1 MIQIS
6 EISTKRPTHYLSSL
20 QEQTYTVLETL
31 AILWQRVQTSEVI
44 TMEDCLHIDEKL
56 QMKMV
61 KTLFLCNR
69 QKTTFYLY
77 ITLGNK
83 AFNSKVFSDM
93 LNISRVSFAPP
104 ESLYEKMKTKIG
116 AATIFG
122 LLEDSANDI
131 QLIFDQ
137 QVLEMQ
143 FYGCSDGT
151 TTNYLKLNME
161 DVITKLLPYL
171 KRELISIKL

>member
-6 EISTKRPTHYLSSL
+6 EISTKRPTYYLSSL
-20 QEQTYTVLETL
+20 QEQTYNVLEAL

-77 ITLGNK
+77 ITLGDK
-83 AFNSKVFSDM
+83 AFNSKVFSDI
-93 LNISRVSFAPP
+93 LNIS
-104 ESLYEKMKTKIG
+104 
-116 AATIFG
+116 
-122 LLEDSANDI
+122 
-131 QLIFDQ
+131 
-137 QVLEMQ
+137 
-143 FYGCSDGT
+143 
-151 TTNYLKLNME
+151 
-161 DVITKLLPYL
+161 
-171 KRELISIKL
+171 

>member
-1 MIQIS
+1 
-6 EISTKRPTHYLSSL
+6 
-20 QEQTYTVLETL
+20 
-31 AILWQRVQTSEVI
+31 
-44 TMEDCLHIDEKL
+44 
-56 QMKMV
+56 
-61 KTLFLCNR
+61 
-69 QKTTFYLY
+69 
-77 ITLGNK
+77 
-83 AFNSKVFSDM
+83 
-93 LNISRVSFAPP
+93 
-104 ESLYEKMKTKIG
+104 MKTKIG

-143 FYGCSDGT
+143 FYECSDGT